1 MLARNGFKNIR
12 CIDITTTTIEE
23 QRSTDWMKFH
33 SLQQFLNEEQTKTIE
48 GYALPQRATLVAEKK

>member
-1 MLARNGFKNIR
+1 
-12 CIDITTTTIEE
+12 
-23 QRSTDWMKFH
+23 MKFH